1 MKYLSLL
8 VILLLAL
15 GCQQPVEGQVAYQEL
30 KLSDVQKAK
39 QDSIIDKYAT
49 NGAHKYNYNIDMDKW
64 QSYLDDGLKQDSTI
78 AYLWQQKA
86 MPYFKAR
93 KYELGMTYLDKAVQY
108 DVKRYLPYRAFIK
121 CVFSK
126 TYREAIV
133 DFEECIVRWGES
145 YEMDHTYTFYIG
157 LSYLQLNEFK
167 KAEEYFLKAVAKQ
180 KEVFQDIHHVDLF
193 YLGIV
198 CYEQHRYKEA
208 IGYFDKAIEEYKEFS
223 DAYYYKGLSQYRL
236 EDVISAKETVMKAVE
251 YNKMGYSINE
261 ANAIYEPYPYQLKRD
276 CSK

>member
-1 MKYLSLL
+1 M
-8 VILLLAL
+8 
-15 GCQQPVEGQVAYQEL
+15 Q
-30 KLSDVQKAK
+30 
-39 QDSIIDKYAT
+39 
-49 NGAHKYNYNIDMDKW
+49 
-64 QSYLDDGLKQDSTI
+64 QDSTI

-86 MPYFKAR
+86 MPYFKVR

-126 TYREAIV
+126 TYKEAIA
-133 DFEECIVRWGES
+133 DFEECIMRWGDG

-180 KEVFQDIHHVDLF
+180 KEVFQDIHHLDLF

-198 CYEQHRYKEA
+198 KYEEELYQDA
-208 IGYFDKAIEEYKEFS
+208 IDYFDLATKEYKEFS
-223 DAYYYKGLSQYRL
+223 DAYYYKALCQDKLNDTEAEGTFKIFM
-236 EDVISAKETVMKAVE
+236 D
-251 YNKMGYSINE
+251 YNKKGYSINE
-261 ANAIYEPYPYQLKRD
+261 ANAIYERYPYQIEKRYAN
-276 CSK
+276 